1 MEKQTNK
8 KTNKK
13 ISEWAHQWKMLFNPD
28 PRKQATEVYF
38 SKTQNQDDPLM
49 REFNYNTNQIVEVNK
64 HLGLSLDEKCDFN
77 VQIDNKINKRN
88 KIIDI
93 LIFRVSVLERWYR
106 KLLFFY
112 KIHGLSPAYLTASI
126 NFASERSY
134 NTRQLLNH
142 HFFLAVLR

>member
-38 SKTQNQDDPLM
+38 SKTQNQDNPLM
-49 REFNYNTNQIVEVNK
+49 REFNDNTNQIVEVNK

-93 LIFRVSVLERWYR
+93 NFSRVSLR
-106 KLLFFY
+106 KMVSEITFF
-112 KIHGLSPAYLTASI
+112 LQ
-126 NFASERSY
+126 
-134 NTRQLLNH
+134 NTRPFSSLPDSLHKFCQ
-142 HFFLAVLR
+142 